1 MSSTLLRVHH
11 WLPKVQDVLG
21 PGNRAVVWVQGCSLA
36 CKGCMVPETWGVQT
50 ATLFDPQVL
59 AEQIALV
66 PEVTGVTV
74 SGGEPT
80 EQAHSV
86 ARLLFHLKARGL
98 NTWLYSGY
106 RLEELVARDDADTDY
121 LLSLVDVLVDGRY
134 DIQQAGTFRWR
145 GSANQRIIHLTDAIS
160 PSLTAGEESGGVQV
174 TVDKDGQLMVVGVPP
189 PDFLPHFRSLLLKRG
204 LTLHS
209 DAPWK

>member
-1 MSSTLLRVHH
+1 
-11 WLPKVQDVLG
+11 
-21 PGNRAVVWVQGCSLA
+21 
-36 CKGCMVPETWGVQT
+36 MVPETWSPQT
-50 ATLFDPQVL
+50 ATLLDPQSL
-59 AEQIALV
+59 AEQICLV
-66 PEVTGVTV
+66 PQLSGVTV

-80 EQAHSV
+80 EQAPAV
-86 ARLLFHLKARGL
+86 ARFLSHVKAQGL

-106 RLEELVARDDADTDY
+106 RLEELVARNDADTDH

-134 DIQQAGTFRWR
+134 DVHQAGTFRWR

-160 PSLTAGEESGGVQV
+160 PSLTEGEESGGVQV

-189 PDFLPHFRSLLLKRG
+189 PNFLPHFRSLLLKRG